1 MGLGKLIR
9 ASVPVLAGVGINAV
23 PLTGLLVG
31 GWPPETTMAVYI
43 VETALLVGFTALRL
57 QLLAPAQLQ
66 TSSGRLQKRA
76 EAIQGFLLLTGGFT
90 FAGAIFSAFFLS
102 RTIDLALTW
111 RALTAS
117 LPVFVVVQVLALL
130 ADLLLLRQVNQA
142 QAERWMLPGM
152 RRGCVLYG
160 AVFGGAFAALFG
172 FQAYAYPF
180 IALKLL
186 MDVGVALEDA
196 GVRLRDEPSSPELQV
211 MATTRLRNRRPTLG
225 PPR

>member
-1 MGLGKLIR
+1 MGVGKLTR
-9 ASVPVLAGVGINAV
+9 ASVPVLSGLGINAV
-23 PLTGLLVG
+23 PLTGLFFG

-43 VETALLVGFTALRL
+43 VETALLVGITALRL
-57 QLLAPAQLQ
+57 RLLAPTRLQ
-66 TSSGRLQKRA
+66 TSSGRSQNRA

-90 FAGAIFSAFFLS
+90 LAGAIFSAFFLS

-111 RALTAS
+111 RALVAS
-117 LPVFVVVQVLALL
+117 LPVFVAVQVLALL
-130 ADLLLLRQVNQA
+130 ADLLLLRQVSQA

-160 AVFGGAFAALFG
+160 AVFGGAIAAMFG

-186 MDVGVALEDA
+186 MDVGVAVEDV
-196 GVRLRDEPSSPELQV
+196 GVRLGDEPSPSELQDL
-211 MATTRLRNRRPTLG
+211 AA
-225 PPR
+225 